1 MGAPSTAPPHQP
13 TYGSNEPSTSYTRP
27 PPGYT
32 GDQSPLIGTP
42 RSSEDN
48 IPDDFK
54 YSTSVAEATIDIR
67 HAFVR
72 KVYAIL
78 TVQLIVTAIFSSIS
92 FWNDSFKEWIQTN
105 TWMVFVA
112 IFGSFGFLGLTFW
125 KRHSYPMNLIFLSGF
140 TLVEA
145 YTIAIVTSFYQYKI
159 VLEAVVITG
168 LLFAGLTLFAVQTKY
183 DFSSWYSYLYSAL
196 WLVLILGFV
205 AIFFPHDGWVQLA
218 YSGAAALLFSA
229 YILFDTQMIMRRMH
243 VEEEIAAAI
252 SLYLDILNL
261 FLAILRIL
269 NSSNDN

>member
-1 MGAPSTAPPHQP
+1 MGAPSTVPHHPP
-13 TYGSNEPSTSYTRP
+13 TYGSNEASTSYTRP

-32 GDQSPLIGTP
+32 GDQSPLMGTP

-92 FWNDSFKEWIQTN
+92 FFNDSFKTWIQTN
-105 TWMVFVA
+105 TWMLFIA
-112 IFGSFGFLGLTFW
+112 LFGSLGFLGLTFW

-145 YTIAIVTSFYQYKI
+145 YTVAIVTSFYDYRI
-159 VLEAVVITG
+159 VLEAVIITG
-168 LLFAGLTLFAVQTKY
+168 LLFAGLTLFAMQTKY
-183 DFSSWYSYLYSAL
+183 DFSSWHSYLYGAL
-196 WLVLILGFV
+196 WLLIVLGFV
-205 AIFFPHDGWVQLA
+205 SMFFPHNGWVELM
-218 YSGAAALLFSA
+218 YSGIAALLFSA

-252 SLYLDILNL
+252 ALYLDIINL